1 MIVTPHSE
9 IMLLNVPI
17 DNTYRHTLYFP
28 SVSDQTQYFISRV
41 IHGVTDCTYVR
52 QQTSISYPDHI
63 DNLLNCNYVMY
74 QNPNYSG
81 KWFYAFITDLEYR
94 NDETTYIHIEQDVLQ
109 TWFFD
114 ITWKSCY
121 IEREHTKTDEIGEH
135 IISENLDTGDMV
147 VANRW
152 FSDMG
157 EDVIILVAI
166 GEGSLPPGEAIAD
179 IYSPLRYYMRPYTSE
194 GVDEMNTLINTFV
207 SANEADKIVSI
218 FMCKE
223 KMLVSEYSH
232 TAVIN
237 FNNLAGYTPKNK
249 KLFSFPFSYL
259 SCRTITGN
267 SQIFRYEFF
276 NSLSS
281 GEIAFKIKNC
291 VTVNPVSQLFPVGY
305 QTASGQ
311 TVGNEI
317 NYEHGLS
324 YTQFPQCGWTNDV
337 FTEWYAANR
346 NAIKVDAVTQIGGL
360 VANVAMKNPAGALS
374 GITSIANSVAN
385 VMDIA
390 NKPPQINGQ
399 IVNDAFA
406 FHHNLVG
413 YIFETMTMKPEYLK
427 RIDEYFTMFG
437 YKVLSSKIPTFN
449 NRPVYTYVKMLECN
463 LTAPIPNKVIDRI
476 KSIMLSGCTWWKL
489 PQYVGD
495 YSVDNSVGS
504 TPDPGTNPPPEPEAM
519 VSPIFE
525 WWNYVSSEYG
535 NRVNPI
541 TGNPEFHNGID
552 IARPEGTPIYAV
564 LPGIVHTVNHHST
577 GYGNHVIIKHENGM
591 YTMYAHCGTIG
602 VTVGTNVE
610 KGAVIAGVGSTGQS
624 TGNHLHF
631 AVYLDYNARITD
643 NPRKYLPTS

>member
-52 QQTSISYPDHI
+52 QQASISYPDHI

-109 TWFFD
+109 TWQFD
-114 ITWKSCY
+114 IIWKSCY

-135 IISENLDTGDMV
+135 IISENLDTGENV
-147 VANRW
+147 VATRW
-152 FSDMG
+152 IDDLG
-157 EDVIILVAI
+157 EDRIVLALAK
-166 GEGSLPPGEAIAD
+166 GDASPPGASLVD
-179 IYSPLRYYMRPYTSE
+179 IYSPLKYYSKPYNET
-194 GVDEMNTLINTFV
+194 GVTEMNELISDIV
-207 SANEADKIVSI
+207 AANESQNIVSV
-218 FMCKE
+218 FMVKE
-223 KMLVSEYSH
+223 KMNSRNRTVYFPLTYP
-232 TAVIN
+232 T
-237 FNNLAGYTPKNK
+237 LDGYTPKNNK
-249 KLFSFPFSYL
+249 MHTFPFSFL
-259 SCRTITGN
+259 QVRTITGDAQN
-267 SQIFRYEFF
+267 YRYEFF
-276 NSLSS
+276 KKDANRLV
-281 GEIAFKIKNC
+281 FQNRNC
-291 VTVNPVSQLFPVGY
+291 ITINPVAQLYPDGY
-305 QTASGQ
+305 RSASG
-311 TVGNEI
+311 VE
-317 NYEHGLS
+317 NYETAVS
-324 YTQFPQCGWTNDV
+324 YTTFPQCGWITDV
-337 FTEWYAANR
+337 FSAWYAANR
-346 NAIKVDAVTQIGGL
+346 NSVNFGTVTQGL
-360 VANVAMKNPAGALS
+360 KLGANIASLNLS
-374 GITSIANSVAN
+374 GILNSLESIGGNVAN
-385 VMDIA
+385 MMDIA
-390 NKPPQINGQ
+390 AKPPQLSGQ
-399 IVNDAFA
+399 FANDAFA
-406 FHHNLVG
+406 FHQNLVG
-413 YIFETMTMKPEYLK
+413 FIFEQMTIKSEYAK
-427 RIDEYFTMFG
+427 VIDDYFTIFG
-437 YKVLSSKIPTFN
+437 YKTLENKIPTFD

-535 NRVNPI
+535 NRQNPI
-541 TGNPEFHNGID
+541 TGAWEFHNGID
-552 IARPEGTPIYAV
+552 IARPQGTTISVV
-564 LPGIVHTVNHHST
+564 LSGTVTSVINSGT
-577 GYGNHVIIKHENGM
+577 GYGNHVYVKHANGM
-591 YTMYAHCGTIG
+591 TTLYAHCHTIG
-602 VTVGTNVE
+602 VTQGMTVSQGD
-610 KGAVIAGVGSTGQS
+610 VIASVGSTGQS

-631 AVYLDYNARITD
+631 TVYLDYNARITD